1 MIWYPI
7 QPYSGIP
14 PLIKMTFTLDD
25 DAVRELDRAAE
36 RLDMP
41 KSQVV
46 REALRA
52 YGEQLARLT
61 DEERAA
67 MLETFDRVVP
77 AIGDRPR
84 TEVEAELGEIRAARR
99 GGGRATEIR

>member
-1 MIWYPI
+1 
-7 QPYSGIP
+7 
-14 PLIKMTFTLDD
+14 MTFTLDAA
-25 DAVRELDRAAE
+25 AVRELDRAAE

-52 YGEQLARLT
+52 YGEQLGRLT

-84 TEVEAELGEIRAARR
+84 TEVEAELSEVRASRR
-99 GGGRATEIR
+99 GGGRETETR

>member
-1 MIWYPI
+1 MIWC
-7 QPYSGIP
+7 PYSHTTGIP

-52 YGEQLARLT
+52 YGEQLGRLT

-84 TEVEAELGEIRAARR
+84 TEVEAELSEVRAARR
-99 GGGRATEIR
+99 DGGRATEIR